1 MKNPKIY
8 VGMDVHKSFSYATA
22 LTERGELV
30 KHGKIKNFSKEFY
43 DFFELLKR
51 KAKLMIAIESTEMI
65 MPFLKA
71 LDGYGELKVAH
82 PTKLKLIA
90 ESKIKTDKIDSRVIA
105 DLLRTN
111 YLPESYI
118 PEESIR
124 ELRSL
129 CRERY
134 SIKTLSVRIKNQIR
148 HCLLYNGIIKEE
160 NIFTKENR
168 QKLRELNID
177 SINRKLDMLEY
188 LEEKMMEVDEII
200 KEKICDIKEVELLTS
215 IPGIGLY
222 TAALL
227 YSEIADIER
236 FKNFSKLCSYAGL
249 NPSLYCSGNKKW
261 FGRITKQGNKLIRWA
276 LIQCS
281 YVAIR
286 FDPEMKAFYERL
298 KISKGSKKAIVAVA
312 RKLLKRV
319 YAVWKRK
326 GPYESRGSV

>member
-1 MKNPKIY
+1 MKNPMIY
-8 VGMDVHKSFSYATA
+8 VGMDAHKSFSYATA

-30 KHGKIKNFSKEFY
+30 KRGKIKNFSKEFY

-90 ESKIKTDKIDSRVIA
+90 EYKIKTDKIDSRVIA

-168 QKLRELNID
+168 QKLRELNIA

-227 YSEIADIER
+227 LIE
-236 FKNFSKLCSYAGL
+236 
-249 NPSLYCSGNKKW
+249 
-261 FGRITKQGNKLIRWA
+261 
-276 LIQCS
+276 
-281 YVAIR
+281 
-286 FDPEMKAFYERL
+286 
-298 KISKGSKKAIVAVA
+298 
-312 RKLLKRV
+312 
-319 YAVWKRK
+319 
-326 GPYESRGSV
+326 